1 MSEEMKFNVFIK
13 GKNVDLVVL
22 DEEAVGKTDWFNW
35 FNDEE
40 NTRYM
45 KHRYYPNNRA
55 KQLAFYKNEIEN
67 NPKKL
72 QVGIFHK
79 EDKVLIGV
87 ISLNNIDF
95 LNRNCNTGAIIG
107 VKKYRKIFCYLE
119 AYTLL
124 LKHAFEQL
132 NMNKISDE
140 TLSKDVADF
149 LIKTV
154 GFKMEGVRRGEL
166 YKNGKY
172 VDLYL
177 IGLLKEEF
185 YKGGYDNIKIP
196 SDEVMG

>member
-1 MSEEMKFNVFIK
+1 MSEKMKFNVFIK

-22 DEEAVGKTDWFNW
+22 DEEAVEKTDWFNW

-40 NTRYM
+40 NTKYL
-45 KHRYYPNNRA
+45 KHGKYPNTRA
-55 KQLAFYKNEIEN
+55 KQLAFYKSEIEN

-95 LNRNCNTGAIIG
+95 LNRTCHTGVIIG
-107 VKKYRKIFCYLE
+107 IKKYRKIFCYLE

-132 NMNKISDE
+132 NMNKISDGSI
-140 TLSKDVADF
+140 SKDVADF

-154 GFKMEGVRRGEL
+154 GFKLEGIRRKEQ
-166 YKNGKY
+166 YMNGDY

-177 IGLLKEEF
+177 IGLLKEDF
-185 YKGGYDNIKIP
+185 YKGSYDNIKLP
-196 SDEVMG
+196 VV

>member
-1 MSEEMKFNVFIK
+1 MKFNVFIK

-22 DEEAVGKTDWFNW
+22 DEEAVEKTDWFNW

-40 NTRYM
+40 NTKYM

-95 LNRNCNTGAIIG
+95 LNRNCDTGAIIG

-132 NMNKISDE
+132 NMNKISDGSI
-140 TLSKDVADF
+140 SKDVADF

-154 GFKMEGVRRGEL
+154 GFKLEGIRRKEQ
-166 YKNGKY
+166 YMNGDY

-177 IGLLKEEF
+177 IGLLKEDF
-185 YKGGYDNIKIP
+185 YKGSYDNIKLP
-196 SDEVMG
+196 VV

>member
-1 MSEEMKFNVFIK
+1 MSEKMKFNVFIK

-22 DEEAVGKTDWFNW
+22 DEEAVEKTDWFNW

-40 NTRYM
+40 NTKYM

-95 LNRNCNTGAIIG
+95 LNRNCDTGAIIG

-140 TLSKDVADF
+140 TLSKDVTDF

-154 GFKMEGVRRGEL
+154 GFKMEGIRRREI

-196 SDEVMG
+196 SDEVVG

>member
-1 MSEEMKFNVFIK
+1 
-13 GKNVDLVVL
+13 
-22 DEEAVGKTDWFNW
+22 
-35 FNDEE
+35 
-40 NTRYM
+40 M

-107 VKKYRKIFCYLE
+107 IKKYRKIFCYLE

-132 NMNKISDE
+132 NMNKISDG

-154 GFKMEGVRRGEL
+154 GFKMEGVRRREL

>member
-1 MSEEMKFNVFIK
+1 MTFDVFIK
-13 GKNVDLVVL
+13 GKLIDLVVL
-22 DEEAVGKTDWFNW
+22 NEEVVEKTDWYNW

-40 NTRYM
+40 NTKYM
-45 KHRYYPNNRA
+45 KHHYYPNNRA
-55 KQLAFYKNEIEN
+55 RQLVFFKSEIEN
-67 NPKKL
+67 NSKKL

-79 EDKVLIGV
+79 KDKVLIGV
-87 ISLNNIDF
+87 ISLNDIDF

-132 NMNKISDE
+132 NMNKISDG

-154 GFKMEGVRRGEL
+154 GFKMEGVRRKEY

-172 VDLYL
+172 VDFYL
-177 IGLLKEEF
+177 VGLLKEEF

-196 SDEVMG
+196 SD

>member
-1 MSEEMKFNVFIK
+1 MSKRMTFDVFIK
-13 GKNVDLVVL
+13 GKLIDLVVL
-22 DEEAVGKTDWFNW
+22 NEEVVEKTDWYNW

-40 NTRYM
+40 NTKYM
-45 KHRYYPNNRA
+45 KHHYYPNNRA
-55 KQLAFYKNEIEN
+55 KQLVFFKSEIEN

-79 EDKVLIGV
+79 KDKVLIGV
-87 ISLNNIDF
+87 ISLNDIDF
-95 LNRNCNTGAIIG
+95 LNRSCNTGAIIG

-132 NMNKISDE
+132 NMNKISDG

-154 GFKMEGVRRGEL
+154 GFKMEGVRRKEY

-172 VDLYL
+172 VDFYL

>member
-1 MSEEMKFNVFIK
+1 MSEKMKFNVFIK

-22 DEEAVGKTDWFNW
+22 DEEAVEKTDWFNW

-40 NTRYM
+40 NTEYM
-45 KHRYYPNNRA
+45 QQHYYPNTRA
-55 KQLAFYKNEIEN
+55 KQLAFYKSEIEN

-72 QVGIFHK
+72 QVGIFHN

-87 ISLNNIDF
+87 ISLNNIDY
-95 LNRNCNTGAIIG
+95 LHRNCSTGTIIG
-107 VKKYRKIFCYLE
+107 IKKYRKVIYFLE
-119 AYTLL
+119 AYKLL
-124 LKHAFEQL
+124 IKHAFEQL
-132 NMNKISDE
+132 NINKISDGSV
-140 TLSKDVADF
+140 SKDVADL

-154 GFKMEGVRRGEL
+154 GYKLEGVRRNEL
-166 YKNGKY
+166 YMNGKY

>member
-1 MSEEMKFNVFIK
+1 MSKRMTFDVFIK
-13 GKNVDLVVL
+13 GKLIDLVVL
-22 DEEAVGKTDWFNW
+22 NEEVVEKTDWYNW

-40 NTRYM
+40 NTKYM
-45 KHRYYPNNRA
+45 KHHYYPNNRA
-55 KQLAFYKNEIEN
+55 RQLVFFKSEIEN
-67 NPKKL
+67 NSKKL

-79 EDKVLIGV
+79 KDKVLIGV
-87 ISLNNIDF
+87 ISLNDIDF

-132 NMNKISDE
+132 NMNKISDG

-154 GFKMEGVRRGEL
+154 GFKMEGVRRKEY

-172 VDLYL
+172 VDFYL
-177 IGLLKEEF
+177 VGLLKEEF

-196 SDEVMG
+196 SD

>member
-1 MSEEMKFNVFIK
+1 
-13 GKNVDLVVL
+13 
-22 DEEAVGKTDWFNW
+22 
-35 FNDEE
+35 
-40 NTRYM
+40 
-45 KHRYYPNNRA
+45 
-55 KQLAFYKNEIEN
+55 
-67 NPKKL
+67 
-72 QVGIFHK
+72 
-79 EDKVLIGV
+79 
-87 ISLNNIDF
+87 
-95 LNRNCNTGAIIG
+95 
-107 VKKYRKIFCYLE
+107 

-140 TLSKDVADF
+140 TLSKEVADF

-154 GFKMEGVRRGEL
+154 GFKMEGVRRREL

-196 SDEVMG
+196 SEEVMG

>member
-1 MSEEMKFNVFIK
+1 MSEKMKFNVFIK

-22 DEEAVGKTDWFNW
+22 DEEAVEKTDWFNW
-35 FNDEE
+35 FNDGE
-40 NTRYM
+40 NTKYM

-95 LNRNCNTGAIIG
+95 LNRTCHTGVIIG
-107 VKKYRKIFCYLE
+107 IKKYRKIFCYLE

-140 TLSKDVADF
+140 TLSKDVTDF

-154 GFKMEGVRRGEL
+154 GFKMEGIRRREI

>member
-1 MSEEMKFNVFIK
+1 MSEKMKFNVFIK

-22 DEEAVGKTDWFNW
+22 DEEVVEKTDWFNW

-40 NTRYM
+40 NTKYM

-107 VKKYRKIFCYLE
+107 IKKYRKIFCYLE

-154 GFKMEGVRRGEL
+154 GFKMEGVRRREL

>member
-1 MSEEMKFNVFIK
+1 MSEKMKFNVFIK

-22 DEEAVGKTDWFNW
+22 DEEAVEKTDWFNW

-40 NTRYM
+40 NTKYM

-95 LNRNCNTGAIIG
+95 LNRNCSTGAIIG

-154 GFKMEGVRRGEL
+154 GFKMEGVRRREI